1 MKSSTNA
8 LFTPGLSPVDRSP
21 TVDHHLVSKAS
32 EAKESTEAIDGGT
45 AESSAQESDHE
56 LQLIK
61 EPLRCDRSKS
71 TMIVNLIKEPLRWQ
85 HNQIKICSTGR

>member
-1 MKSSTNA
+1 MLPLHKLSTA
-8 LFTPGLSPVDRSP
+8 PL
-21 TVDHHLVSKAS
+21 LVNHNVTQD